1 MSRIRIGVIGCGSV
15 AQIQHL
21 PNLKSLPEE
30 FEIAGVCDISPT
42 LARTIA
48 DNFDVPFYTDDYT
61 KLLKSNLDAVIL
73 CHSDPKTQVAVDA
86 FKAGLHVLIEKPM
99 CYSLQEADTII
110 AAARETDKVGMV
122 AYMKVYDP
130 AYEIARDEVAR
141 MDSIRFIQVN
151 HLHPDNLLH
160 LRNFRLKQFN
170 DIPAEKS
177 KKEAATSSLQDAI
190 GNVSPEI
197 QSAFRTISGSM
208 IHDIYGLRLMVGQ
221 PKEVV
226 STEIWNQGRAINSV
240 LSYSNGARCAVSW
253 IDLPEVW
260 EFTETLEVYGDK
272 SRTLLSYP
280 NGFAKGVLAQVV
292 LHGIDCEGRSFRHE
306 PTVEWEIA
314 FVRELRHFHACITG
328 HIPCRTPVE
337 EARADIQ
344 LVIDIVKAYLTR

>member
-1 MSRIRIGVIGCGSV
+1 
-15 AQIQHL
+15 
-21 PNLKSLPEE
+21 
-30 FEIAGVCDISPT
+30 
-42 LARTIA
+42 
-48 DNFDVPFYTDDYT
+48 
-61 KLLKSNLDAVIL
+61 
-73 CHSDPKTQVAVDA
+73 
-86 FKAGLHVLIEKPM
+86 
-99 CYSLQEADTII
+99 
-110 AAARETDKVGMV
+110 
-122 AYMKVYDP
+122 
-130 AYEIARDEVAR
+130 
-141 MDSIRFIQVN
+141 
-151 HLHPDNLLH
+151 
-160 LRNFRLKQFN
+160 
-170 DIPAEKS
+170 
-177 KKEAATSSLQDAI
+177 
-190 GNVSPEI
+190 
-197 QSAFRTISGSM
+197 
-208 IHDIYGLRLMVGQ
+208 MVGQ